1 MHPILVRRQRL
12 AAYLAGWTL
21 AGAVLAAAPWLAG
34 ESGLGS
40 ALAFVVPLALIYG
53 FVCLAVWYPCRAT
66 PLASSSLARLAATH
80 LSAAFLT
87 SGLWCGAAI
96 LVARLA
102 WHSEV
107 RGTTYLFSAGV
118 LLYLLAVAV
127 HYLLIALEASRL
139 AERRVLQAEVAAR
152 EAELRALRAQVNPHF
167 LFNSLNSIGSL
178 AGSDPLAARR
188 MCLLLGD
195 FLRQSLRLG
204 GRDRIPLA
212 DELAL
217 VANYLEIE
225 RVRFGAR
232 LQVEEDVEE
241 SARAC
246 SVPPLVLQ
254 PLVEN
259 AVVHGV
265 AQRLEGGAVRC
276 VARREG
282 ALLRIALENPC
293 DADRPLG
300 RGAGVGLDNVRRRL
314 AATYGDQAR
323 LETSEAGGR
332 FRAVVTLPAENAPAT
347 QLEVAW

>member
-1 MHPILVRRQRL
+1 MHPILERRDRL
-12 AAYLAGWTL
+12 GAYLVGWAL
-21 AGAVLAAAPWLAG
+21 AGGVLAVAPWAAG
-34 ESGLGS
+34 EATLGS
-40 ALAFVVPLALIYG
+40 ALAFVVPLALVYG

-66 PLASSSLARLAATH
+66 PLASAGLVRVVATH
-80 LSAAFLT
+80 LSAALLA
-87 SGLWCGAAI
+87 SSLWCAAAA

-102 WHSEV
+102 WHRQP
-107 RGTTYLFSAGV
+107 RGATYLFSAGV
-118 LLYLLAVAV
+118 LLYLLAVAL
-127 HYLLIALEASRL
+127 HYLLIALEESRR
-139 AERRVLQAEVAAR
+139 AERRALQAHLEAR

-167 LFNSLNSIGSL
+167 LFNSLNSIGAL
-178 AGSDPLAARR
+178 AGSDPSAARR

-204 GRDRIPLA
+204 ARERIALA

-241 SARAC
+241 AARAC
-246 SVPPLVLQ
+246 RVPPLVLQ

-259 AVVHGV
+259 AIVHGV

-276 VARREG
+276 AARLEG
-282 ALLRIALENPC
+282 SELRIVLENPC
-293 DADRPLG
+293 DADRPRG

-314 AATYGDQAR
+314 AATYGGGAG
-323 LETSEAGGR
+323 LETGESGGV
-332 FRAVVTLPAENAPAT
+332 FRVIVTLPAELTPAASQAAT
-347 QLEVAW
+347 

>member
-1 MHPILVRRQRL
+1 MHPILERRQRL
-12 AAYLAGWTL
+12 LVYLSGWAL
-21 AGAVLAAAPWLAG
+21 AGAVLAAAPWAAG
-34 ESGLGS
+34 ETGLGS
-40 ALAFVVPLALIYG
+40 ALAFVVPLSLLYG

-66 PLASSSLARLAATH
+66 PLASSGLARLAATH
-80 LSAAFLT
+80 LSAALLA

-96 LVARLA
+96 GVARLA
-102 WHSEV
+102 WHSEA

-127 HYLLIALEASRL
+127 HYLLIALDESRR
-139 AERRVLQAEVAAR
+139 AERRALQADVAAR
-152 EAELRALRAQVNPHF
+152 EAELRALRSQVNPHF

-178 AGSDPLAARR
+178 AGSNPQAARR

-204 GRDRIPLA
+204 GRERISLA

-217 VANYLEIE
+217 CANYLEIE

-241 SARAC
+241 RARAC
-246 SVPPLVLQ
+246 RVPPLLLQ

-276 VARREG
+276 AARLADG
-282 ALLRIALENPC
+282 ALRITLENPC
-293 DADRPLG
+293 DGDRPRG
-300 RGAGVGLDNVRRRL
+300 GGAGVGLDNVRRRL
-314 AATYGDQAR
+314 AASYGADAR
-323 LETSEAGGR
+323 LESAESDGW
-332 FRAVVTLPAENAPAT
+332 FRVVVTLPADLAPAT
-347 QLEVAW
+347 VEAAS